1 MLLWLVIA
9 AFIVAHVQVIRRA
22 IAPGVL
28 EMIKPHGAK
37 SGVVIFKKA

>member
-9 AFIVAHVQVIRRA
+9 AFIVVHVQVIRRVN
-22 IAPGVL
+22 APGVQ
-28 EMIKPHGAK
+28 EMIKPLGAK